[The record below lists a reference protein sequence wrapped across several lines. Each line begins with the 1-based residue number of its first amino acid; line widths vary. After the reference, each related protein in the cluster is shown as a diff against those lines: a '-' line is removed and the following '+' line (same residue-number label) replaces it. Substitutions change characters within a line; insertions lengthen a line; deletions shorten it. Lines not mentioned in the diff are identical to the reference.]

1 MQNRRQSS
9 PARIAAIVA
18 LVATFI
24 VLLIVVTSS
33 LNGGSSSDSNGAAA
47 GANGGAKQKSK
58 SAPNAYEVQ
67 QGDTLCG
74 IAERFAI
81 DCDALKQLN
90 PNLDPLSLNPGNRVK
105 LR

>member
-1 MQNRRQSS
+1 M
-9 PARIAAIVA
+9 A
-18 LVATFI
+18 LVAVFI
-24 VLLIVVTSS
+24 VLVIVVTSS
-33 LNGGSSSDSNGAAA
+33 LNGGGSSDSGRAA
-47 GANGGAKQKSK
+47 GANGGGKQSSK

>member
-1 MQNRRQSS
+1 MENRRQSS

-18 LVATFI
+18 LVAAFV
-24 VLLIVVTSS
+24 VLVIVVTSS
-33 LNGGSSSDSNGAAA
+33 LNGGSSSDSGRAA
-47 GANGGAKQKSK
+47 GANGGAKQKSN

-90 PNLDPLSLNPGNRVK
+90 PNLDPLSLNPGNRVE